1 MQGFLTTITPF
12 LFVNGALLG
21 YYSQYSIL
29 FGEHIEQK
37 RTSGSYELEVL
48 LSFYFSSSNTAMFV
62 LFVVSG
68 VMEIY
73 PWVTASESMVKS
85 PVS

>member
-37 RTSGSYELEVL
+37 KNFRLIRVRSSFVFLFQL
-48 LSFYFSSSNTAMFV
+48 LKHCHVCFIRRQRCDGDIPV
-62 LFVVSG
+62 GHRIG
-68 VMEIY
+68 VDG
-73 PWVTASESMVKS
+73 
-85 PVS
+85 